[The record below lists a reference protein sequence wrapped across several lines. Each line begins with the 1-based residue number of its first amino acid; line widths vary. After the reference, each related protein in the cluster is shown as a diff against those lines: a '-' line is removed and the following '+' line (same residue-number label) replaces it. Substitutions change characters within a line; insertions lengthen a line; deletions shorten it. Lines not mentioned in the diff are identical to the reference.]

1 LILDEDFSIFIHIV
15 GVVLW
20 TIAFPHTE
28 EVIAIVVGIVHRTKT
43 VFFYTFNDCAV
54 LVVWT
59 VPPIHRAMEM
69 LTFHCHRLLT
79 LCIIAQVTPEVN
91 HQNAQN
97 REKIFVEVFSQN
109 RLTKWLAGGII
120 EISARA
126 HASGPPIIHLIVD
139 FVKWALCT
147 KIGLRISQPE
157 T

>member
-109 RLTKWLAGGII
+109 RLTKWLAGGIM
-120 EISARA
+120 EFPGRPL
-126 HASGPPIIHLIVD
+126 ASGPPIIHLIGG
-139 FVKWALCT
+139 FVNRQIIQKN
-147 KIGLRISQPE
+147 GGISPH
-157 T
+157 

>member
-97 REKIFVEVFSQN
+97 REKIFVEVFAKKC
-109 RLTKWLAGGII
+109 LTKCWDCGIMEFPGRWVVGG
-120 EISARA
+120 A
-126 HASGPPIIHLIVD
+126 PLYT
-139 FVKWALCT
+139 L
-147 KIGLRISQPE
+147 
-157 T
+157 